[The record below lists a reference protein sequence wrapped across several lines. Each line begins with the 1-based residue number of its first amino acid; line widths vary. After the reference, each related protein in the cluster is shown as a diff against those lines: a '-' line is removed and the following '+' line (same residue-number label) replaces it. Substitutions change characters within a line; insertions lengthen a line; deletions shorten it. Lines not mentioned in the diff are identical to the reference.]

1 MGSRKE
7 MKGSYQALNYDVY
20 LRFQTF
26 WQVPDLFSRQWLL
39 VRSGPGLQYPLLNVF
54 TSVFALGL
62 PSVTYFGFR
71 Y

>member
-1 MGSRKE
+1 MGCRKE

-39 VRSGPGLQYPLLNVF
+39 VRSGPGCSTLF
-54 TSVFALGL
+54 
-62 PSVTYFGFR
+62 
-71 Y
+71 